1 MVFLLSREALIPY
14 LESPFFFLSKPS
26 ILIHRVGLLTLS
38 ISPFLFRI
46 AQGFPSHTSS
56 FFFCHFHFT
65 ERREDFGL
73 RKERNQN
80 KNRTTGRNAKT
91 EAAVLGILWVFF
103 FFFNG
108 KTFHFETNQTS
119 ILFLASEH

>member
-65 ERREDFGL
+65 ECREDFGL
-73 RKERNQN
+73 GKERNQN

-103 FFFNG
+103 FFNG